1 MDIQKFFIKD
11 TNGKKSITATV
22 FLYGMIIIHFK
33 LMFAGMEVGKFVIGA
48 FDGGDYAAAVAAL
61 GSIYVLR
68 RSTDPILKAEANME
82 TVTTTV
88 DGISRTT
95 KSPKKPSA
103 RTQED
108 E

>member
-1 MDIQKFFIKD
+1 MSIHKFFIKD
-11 TNGKKSITATV
+11 TNNKKSITATV

-33 LMFAGMEVGKFVIGA
+33 LCFAGMVFGQFVMGA

-68 RSTDPILKAEANME
+68 RSTDPVLKAEAE
-82 TVTTTV
+82 
-88 DGISRTT
+88 
-95 KSPKKPSA
+95 KKKDTP
-103 RTQED
+103 E